1 MAGAVGS
8 MAYGYFMDGLKSFVG
23 KDDRRNRPVLL
34 DGVCIVKL
42 SGYVDSYM
50 HRKLLDQYRSCKPDD
65 ELRIELETHGGDLT
79 AAFMIA
85 RVLKA
90 HPGEVVVEVRRHAM
104 SSGTIIA
111 LAASKIVMAPSA
123 ALGGVDSYIYGCNV
137 PVARQVL
144 DRVTTEWSEGLTPA
158 ESHTYLTL
166 FARYS
171 QAMIGKLADDHGR
184 MIKDMLRARYP
195 DKAEAI
201 YAYFTHANHHNTP
214 IFADD
219 IPAEL
224 GLPIEIDP
232 SILVDPEPAFDDAA
246 FGDSAPAP
254 PRLPAMP
261 GSMLGL

>member
-195 DKAEAI
+195 DLRVL
-201 YAYFTHANHHNTP
+201 HARQPPQHPDLRGQHP
-214 IFADD
+214 GGARAADHD
-219 IPAEL
+219 RPH
-224 GLPIEIDP
+224 DP
-232 SILVDPEPAFDDAA
+232 GGPGPGARRRRVVHVRHGPGAGDAGA
-246 FGDSAPAP
+246 
-254 PRLPAMP
+254 LMP
-261 GSMLGL
+261 VSG